1 MINHCGLTCLKR
13 RFALVQISQSGFN
26 GRSLVG
32 KPALLP
38 HGFALDVIL

>member
-1 MINHCGLTCLKR
+1 MINHRGSTCLKR
-13 RFALVQISQSGFN
+13 RFALVRISQSGFN

-38 HGFALDVIL
+38 HGFTLDVIL